1 MARTHS
7 IMRIAT
13 TASPVS
19 GAEVSQRTPG
29 SVFMANIFIF
39 IHPYPS
45 SIHPSIHSLCQ
56 AHTNTCAHTHAR
68 AYTHTHTRCATR
80 LLTWPRRPGSRRRWE
95 SYRAP
100 VCVQR
105 QPKDL
110 LSTSLTP
117 SLARSLKQSQP
128 RKSRVQRIHARYAPP
143 THTQRTQWASAAS
156 TSATTSGP
164 TLCRQP
170 PPPLPRWV
178 VCRAPLNQI

>member
-1 MARTHS
+1 MDVCLVRMHPPFHHIYLSHCPPNAHTCILHAFWLSWTFGYLKYDMARTHS

-128 RKSRVQRIHARYAPP
+128 RIQCD
-143 THTQRTQWASAAS
+143 
-156 TSATTSGP
+156 SAT
-164 TLCRQP
+164 
-170 PPPLPRWV
+170 
-178 VCRAPLNQI
+178 